1 MRGVSCCTILGA
13 DRLVAAPLTG
23 YSYEREH
30 DVRRKGCV
38 LKWSTQHVG

>member
-23 YSYEREH
+23 YSYERE
-30 DVRRKGCV
+30 DDCATKGTCHGAT
-38 LKWSTQHVG
+38 SN